1 MITRKGLPFND
12 NLVSALLCNVRPV
25 EAREE
30 GMNVCCQGSHSRYLL
45 RESSDDIRHVAV
57 DLLLRRD
64 PGPGKRVAEMSLHTT
79 SSPNSKLFRDQR
91 LCILRLEAQRVSTKV
106 DAWV

>member
-1 MITRKGLPFND
+1 
-12 NLVSALLCNVRPV
+12 
-25 EAREE
+25 
-30 GMNVCCQGSHSRYLL
+30 MNVCCQSSHSRYLL
-45 RESSDDIRHVAV
+45 RESPDDIRHVPI
-57 DLLLRRD
+57 DLFLRRD
-64 PGPGKRVAEMSLHTT
+64 PGPGKRVAEMPLHTT